1 MQYSIYLNNDAG
13 SGIAD
18 YFCGKNIYLLVHI
31 EDAVFDEKITNLI
44 QQLGEYLEQHSIH
57 HLADLEEAIEKGIKK
72 YNLPP
77 SLSLAAGY
85 VRGEILYVKTLGSV
99 QIFIKREKQFVELI
113 QGNKSASG
121 YMKEEDVYTFTTTHF
136 TSQVSPDILQGV
148 LVTSGVRT
156 INQALTPKIHS
167 AFNQNVIALF
177 LAYKSSL
184 PLPESSTHESP
195 QPGYVYSLPQE
206 KTQKKG
212 WFPVSR
218 AFQGF
223 FSQIRSGEKKRSTF
237 TVITVSAIAIV
248 LIWSVV
254 LGYNRR
260 LQAQQMK
267 KIQTAREIITQKL
280 TQSEE
285 VAFLNAS
292 RSQAL
297 IIEAKTELE
306 TLEVAL
312 GAQYKKEIEDLKEL
326 IKGKE
331 DQVVRKEEK
340 NAEEFYDLTLDNKK
354 AKGDK
359 LGIAADTMIV
369 LDRANGVLYV
379 LSLSKKSLDKRAI
392 SAVRSAELVG
402 MYETNLFYFI
412 SSEGLYQVEEGKA
425 PKKVIEQDSEWG
437 SITDFTL
444 FNKNIYLL
452 DPNKSQIYKYLVAE
466 NGYSSKS
473 AYFKTSDISIPN
485 AHSIAI
491 DSSIYVGLP
500 ERILKFTSGLIDGF
514 QTEFPEEDVTL
525 SKVMTNKESERLYAW
540 DKKKGVIY
548 ILSKNGSYERQVR
561 SSVLTKTTDIVTY
574 GENAYLLLN
583 EKIYRLSLE

>member
-1 MQYSIYLNNDAG
+1 MQYSVYLNNDAG

-18 YFCGKNIYLLVHI
+18 YYCGKNIYLLIHI
-31 EDAVFDEKITNLI
+31 EGAPFDEKVTNFI
-44 QQLGEYLEQHSIH
+44 QQLGEYLEQQSIN
-57 HLADLEEAIEKGIKK
+57 HLTDLEEAIQKGIKK
-72 YNLPP
+72 YNFPP

-85 VRGEILYVKTLGSV
+85 VRGEILYVKTLGSAE
-99 QIFIKREKQFVELI
+99 IFIKREKQFVELI

-121 YMKEEDVYTFTTTHF
+121 YMKEGDIYTFTTTHF
-136 TSQVSPDILQGV
+136 TSLVSPDILQRV

-156 INQALTPKIHS
+156 INQALTPKIHG
-167 AFNQNVIALF
+167 AFSQNVIALF
-177 LAYKSSL
+177 LAYQFSL
-184 PLPESSTHESP
+184 PLPESSNHESP
-195 QPGYVYSLPQE
+195 QPGYIYSLPQE

-212 WFPVSR
+212 WFPVNR

-237 TVITVSAIAIV
+237 TAITVSAIAIV

-254 LGYNRR
+254 LGYSRR

-306 TLEVAL
+306 MLEVAL
-312 GAQYKKEIEDLKEL
+312 GAGYKKEIEDLKEL

-359 LGIAADTMIV
+359 LGIAADTMTV

-425 PKKVIEQDSEWG
+425 PKKVIEPDSEWG
-437 SITDFTL
+437 SITDFIL

-500 ERILKFTSGLIDGF
+500 ERILKFTSGLTDGF

-525 SKVMTNKESERLYAW
+525 SKVMTDKESEKLYAW

-561 SSVLTKTTDIVTY
+561 SSILTKITDIVTY
-574 GENAYLLLN
+574 EENAYLLLN